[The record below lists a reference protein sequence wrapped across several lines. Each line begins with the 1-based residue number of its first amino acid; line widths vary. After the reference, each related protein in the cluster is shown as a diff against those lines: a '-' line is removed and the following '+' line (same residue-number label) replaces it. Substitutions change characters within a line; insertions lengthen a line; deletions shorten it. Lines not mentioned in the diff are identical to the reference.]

1 MKRIKTGVSSSG
13 QTSSLATVSMS
24 PSSPAA
30 AVSQGDQALMP
41 SPMIRTNEAGAGPLS
56 RGADAASLNGG
67 DEVDDGGEDEEKA
80 DDGDDCGR
88 E

>member
-1 MKRIKTGVSSSG
+1 
-13 QTSSLATVSMS
+13 
-24 PSSPAA
+24 
-30 AVSQGDQALMP
+30 MP
-41 SPMIRTNEAGAGPLS
+41 SPMIRTKEAGAGPLS